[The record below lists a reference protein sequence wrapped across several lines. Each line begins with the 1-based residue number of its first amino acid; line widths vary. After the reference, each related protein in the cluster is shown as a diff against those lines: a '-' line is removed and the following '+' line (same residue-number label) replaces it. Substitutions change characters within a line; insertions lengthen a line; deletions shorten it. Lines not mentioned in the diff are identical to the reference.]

1 MADVGLNSN
10 LEVDQRKFHV
20 QTSTNIEG
28 GFIKSEVFEQGR
40 FLYSELQYYERRRH
54 QDEKGLEYRIRRLAD
69 RFHRSIV
76 EEIEALF
83 HISERINREDDAQAH
98 EKIGRIFLFMHV
110 YDKAEFHFSRAMEL
124 DPLRHSSG
132 VYLGRTYYR
141 QRKYQQAH
149 TVLSNLLKYNI
160 QYPDF
165 YNLFGLICL
174 ARKQYIQA
182 LQYLKQALHYNP
194 EYVEAHVNVMR
205 VLLRRIQFLRAEN
218 RSGEKTKVVAFL
230 KLTLQ
235 KVHDIGDET
244 ARKFVQQLFQQI
256 QKGAFSKAVAFADEF
271 FEKHFE
277 KQFPPELIGHQFYLF
292 LKYYSDDVTFS
303 LLERFEERLR
313 QVIEARANYPDL
325 WYYLGLIHLM
335 QCRYYFLQGKDY
347 FREATRINPNF
358 EKAVKNCRIIEN
370 DSREFLALIKA
381 IV

>member
-10 LEVDQRKFHV
+10 LEVDQRKFHI
-20 QTSTNIEG
+20 QTSTNIDG

-40 FLYSELQYYERRRH
+40 LLYSELYYYERRRQ
-54 QDEKGLEYRIRRLAD
+54 QDDKGLERRIRQLAD
-69 RFHRSIV
+69 QFHRTIV

-83 HISERINREDDAQAH
+83 HISERVNQENDAQAH

-124 DPLRHSSG
+124 DPQRYSSG

-141 QRKYQQAH
+141 QRKFQQAH
-149 TVLSNLLKYNI
+149 AVLSNLLKYNI

-165 YNLFGLICL
+165 YNLFGLISL
-174 ARKQYIQA
+174 ERKQYIQA

-194 EYVEAHVNVMR
+194 EYVEAHVNLMR

-218 RSGEKTKVVAFL
+218 RPEEKNKVISFL
-230 KLTLQ
+230 KITMQ
-235 KVHDIGDET
+235 KVHEIGDDST
-244 ARKFVQQLFQQI
+244 RKFVQQLFQQI
-256 QKGAFSKAVAFADEF
+256 QKGAINKAVAYADEF

-277 KQFPPELIGHQFYLF
+277 KRFPPELIGHQFYLF
-292 LKYYSDDVTFS
+292 LKYYSDEVTFS
-303 LLERFEERLR
+303 LLERFEERL
-313 QVIEARANYPDL
+313 QQAIDARINYPDL
-325 WYYLGLIHLM
+325 WYYIGLIHLM
-335 QCRYYFLQGKDY
+335 QCRHYFLQGKDY

-358 EKAVKNCRIIEN
+358 EKAAKNRRIIEN